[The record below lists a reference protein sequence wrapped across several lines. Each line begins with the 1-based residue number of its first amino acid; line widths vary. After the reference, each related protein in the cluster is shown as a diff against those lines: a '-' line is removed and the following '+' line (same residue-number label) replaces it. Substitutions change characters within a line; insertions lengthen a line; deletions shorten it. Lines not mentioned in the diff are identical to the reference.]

1 MIIPLPLAADP
12 NLVQSVLNF
21 FSQGGLFM
29 WPLLICSMFAVTTII
44 LRGFALRRR
53 NVLPLV
59 IESEIERLV
68 PGGSAERLARI
79 VHHDDSSLGRIV
91 RVALQHLR
99 GPRSENIEAVETRA
113 RHEMV
118 VLERGLIVLEIITGI
133 APLLGLIGAV
143 SGLVHVFS
151 ASGPQHRHRRH
162 EGDRAWN
169 RRGVERDGVRSRHR
183 RSGSGRVQLF
193 FEKDRSD
200 VGGNGNARRRADHA
214 NVITAASRSQL
225 ASTAAPSPAPAAIK
239 PVPIVRTHA
248 T

>member
-79 VHHDDSSLGRIV
+79 VHHDRFI
-91 RVALQHLR
+91 A
-99 GPRSENIEAVETRA
+99 RA
-113 RHEMV
+113 NCAR
-118 VLERGLIVLEIITGI
+118 GI
-133 APLLGLIGAV
+133 ATLAR
-143 SGLVHVFS
+143 S
-151 ASGPQHRHRRH
+151 AFGKHR
-162 EGDRAWN
+162 
-169 RRGVERDGVRSRHR
+169 S
-183 RSGSGRVQLF
+183 S
-193 FEKDRSD
+193 
-200 VGGNGNARRRADHA
+200 GNAR
-214 NVITAASRSQL
+214 
-225 ASTAAPSPAPAAIK
+225 
-239 PVPIVRTHA
+239 A